1 VIHSTLP
8 LQAKGSC
15 SLCGVW
21 CVSHFRHLQV
31 EASESE
37 PVAALELS
45 DAEANVAS
53 PALGLVR
60 LRWPVLGNL
69 FDIFVT

>member
-1 VIHSTLP
+1 M
-8 LQAKGSC
+8 
-15 SLCGVW
+15 W

>member
-1 VIHSTLP
+1 MVRGACPIF
-8 LQAKGSC
+8 
-15 SLCGVW
+15 V
-21 CVSHFRHLQV
+21 FFFQV

-60 LRWPVLGNL
+60 LRWPILGNL